1 MAETFLFTSESV
13 TEGHPDKM
21 CDIISDTILDECLRQ
36 DKDSHVACETSTKTG
51 LISVFGEITS
61 SAELDY
67 QKLVRTAVAN
77 IGYTSSNVC
86 FDAKT
91 CNVMVSVE
99 QQSPDINHLVSDKE
113 SEEDLGAGDQGI
125 MFGYATNETKEMMPL
140 SHLLAH
146 NLCRRLAEVRK
157 NGTCPYLGPDGKSQV
172 TVEYERN
179 GSEQKPIR
187 IHTVLISTMHS
198 SSISLEELRSDIKKN
213 VIDPVLPK
221 ELVDA
226 NTKIYVNPVGQFT
239 IGGPLGDAGLTGR
252 KIIVDGYGGWGAHGG
267 GAFSGKDPSKV
278 DRSAC
283 YAARWVAKSLVN
295 AGLCDRCLVQL
306 SYAIG
311 MSHPLSIFVDT
322 YGTGKKPNA
331 EILKI
336 LNKNFDLRPF
346 AIIRDLDL
354 KRPIYAQTAAYGH
367 FGRSDIDL
375 PWENPK
381 QLDLNC

>member
-67 QKLVRTAVAN
+67 QKLVRSAVAN